1 MPEDAATRASAAA
14 EHEGFADRDHADA
27 NAPGSPAGSGQHTNL
42 AMMRD
47 ATYATTSAASRREP
61 ETYEARISS
70 DLPDASCRPRRSL

>member
-42 AMMRD
+42 AIMRD
-47 ATYATTSAASRREP
+47 ATCTKA
-61 ETYEARISS
+61 
-70 DLPDASCRPRRSL
+70 LCRPRRSL